1 MSLLKNWKLLLAMAS
16 VILLAACA
24 GSKGGSGSS
33 ESGSGSG
40 SEEQTVTS
48 YDENGKEI
56 QVKKEEID
64 ENQLKNAQ
72 TQATSLTEENHQLR
86 RQIFQEKTDLGI
98 ATDSDSDTQSA
109 DQAQ

>member
-33 ESGSGSG
+33 ESGSGS
-40 SEEQTVTS
+40 EQETVTS

>member
-33 ESGSGSG
+33 ESGSGSQ
-40 SEEQTVTS
+40 EQTVTS

-56 QVKKEEID
+56 QVKKEEIN

>member
-33 ESGSGSG
+33 ESGSGS
-40 SEEQTVTS
+40 EQETVTS

-64 ENQLKNAQ
+64 EDQLKNAQ

>member
-16 VILLAACA
+16 VILFAACA
-24 GSKGGSGSS
+24 GSKGGS
-33 ESGSGSG
+33 SGESGSG
-40 SEEQTVTS
+40 SEEETVTS

-56 QVKKEEID
+56 QVKKED
-64 ENQLKNAQ
+64 VDADQLKNAQ

-86 RQIFQEKTDLGI
+86 RQIFQEKTELGI
-98 ATDSDSDTQSA
+98 ATDSDSDAQSA

>member
-33 ESGSGSG
+33 ESGSGSQ
-40 SEEQTVTS
+40 EQTVTS

>member
-16 VILLAACA
+16 VILFAACA
-24 GSKGGSGSS
+24 GSKGGSSS
-33 ESGSGSG
+33 ESGSQQ
-40 SEEQTVTS
+40 ETVTS

-64 ENQLKNAQ
+64 EDQLKNAQ

>member
-33 ESGSGSG
+33 ESGSGS
-40 SEEQTVTS
+40 EEQTVTS

-64 ENQLKNAQ
+64 EDQLKNAQ

>member
-16 VILLAACA
+16 VILFAACA

-33 ESGSGSG
+33 ESGSGS
-40 SEEQTVTS
+40 EQETVTS

-56 QVKKEEID
+56 QVKKEEIN

>member
-16 VILLAACA
+16 VILFAACA

-33 ESGSGSG
+33 ESGSQQ
-40 SEEQTVTS
+40 ETVTS

-64 ENQLKNAQ
+64 EDQLKNAQ

>member
-16 VILLAACA
+16 VILFAACA
-24 GSKGGSGSS
+24 GSKGGNGSS
-33 ESGSGSG
+33 ESGSQQ
-40 SEEQTVTS
+40 ETVTS

-64 ENQLKNAQ
+64 EDQLKNAQ

>member
-33 ESGSGSG
+33 ESGSG